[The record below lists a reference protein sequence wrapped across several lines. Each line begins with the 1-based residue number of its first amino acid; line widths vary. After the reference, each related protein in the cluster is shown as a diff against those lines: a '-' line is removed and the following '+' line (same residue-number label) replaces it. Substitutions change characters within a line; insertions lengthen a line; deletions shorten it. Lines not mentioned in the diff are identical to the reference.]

1 MVLGDG
7 NDLTAVYRRE
17 IPNKPEAPVEEIIE
31 MNYSG

>member
-1 MVLGDG
+1 MVLTDG

-17 IPNKPEAPVEEIIE
+17 IPKQEVPVEEIIE